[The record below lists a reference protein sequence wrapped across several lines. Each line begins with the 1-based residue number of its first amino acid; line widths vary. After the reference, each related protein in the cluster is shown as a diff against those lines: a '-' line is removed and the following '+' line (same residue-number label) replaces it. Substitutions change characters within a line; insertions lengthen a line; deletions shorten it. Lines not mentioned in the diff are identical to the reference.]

1 MPYPTLKDINPSL
14 KGIRPRIDLEQAN
27 QIAAQAD
34 AIGAD
39 KGGWGIAI
47 KTFKKSH
54 TVRGGKWTKREVKKM
69 DNPQDKKETAQECYL
84 DEEHEIIPLEVV
96 SFSQLQAL
104 QQAGEVTES
113 LQEISN
119 DFSAM
124 LNNIIRNPT
133 VVNKLPAIET
143 LTAEFLVAIRDQ
155 LATEEGTPEATPIE
169 AEALAEL
176 AETEPT
182 EISGFAELEGE
193 SKTDLAVLNVKLVKP
208 GWGNTRDNNYY
219 PEDMLQKNAE
229 RFVGAK
235 MYESDHRPEEKST
248 RTWVSTITGI
258 SGFSED
264 GAPIARVTIH
274 DPGFAQRVRNLHA
287 ANLLEKL
294 ECSILASGKTTPGFE
309 LMGRKG
315 HKVTEIVE
323 VASVDWVTRAGAGG
337 HALSIAEND
346 ETPQTVVNDPVTENV
361 AVVQS
366 GGTITEDK
374 TAVEEVTTD
383 KQVEEIAPV
392 TETPAVISE
401 KQEAEEVKKL
411 SAEAVKAML
420 ETTHLPEITKERFT
434 ASVFK
439 TEEELKEAIES
450 EKKYIS
456 KLTGAGL
463 PFGLSETAAKQATQG
478 EKGDPM
484 KPILKYFYNGGNQ

>member
-14 KGIRPRIDLEQAN
+14 KGIRPRIDLDQAN

-84 DEEHEIIPLEVV
+84 EAHQIIPLEVV

-124 LNNIIRNPT
+124 LNNIIGNPE

-155 LATEEGTPEATPIE
+155 LATEEGTPEPTPAE
-169 AEALAEL
+169 AEESLAEL
-176 AETEPT
+176 AESEPA
-182 EISGFAELEGE
+182 EIVGFVEAEPD
-193 SKTDLAVLNVKLVKP
+193 SKTDLAYLNVVPIRP

-219 PEDMLQKNAE
+219 APEMLQGKSAE
-229 RFVGAK
+229 KFIGAK
-235 MYESDHRPEEKST
+235 MYATDHRQEEKNANS
-248 RTWVSTITGI
+248 WVSTVI
-258 SGFSED
+258 SLAGFTET
-264 GAPIARVTIH
+264 GAPITRVAVH
-274 DPGFAQRVRNLHA
+274 DPIFAQKLRNLNSA
-287 ANLLEKL
+287 GLLNKM
-294 ECSILASGKTTPGFE
+294 ECSILASGKTVPFE
-309 LMGRKG
+309 LQGRKG
-315 HKVTEIVE
+315 HRVTEIVE
-323 VASVDWVTRAGAGG
+323 VASIDWVTRAGAGG

-346 ETPQTVVNDPVTENV
+346 KTPQPASNDPVTENV

-374 TAVEEVTTD
+374 TAVEEVTTE
-383 KQVEEIAPV
+383 KQVEEVTPV

-401 KQEAEEVKKL
+401 KQEAEPEVKVL
-411 SAEAVKAML
+411 AAEAVKAML
-420 ETTHLPEITKERFT
+420 AETRLPEITKERFM

-439 TEEELKEAIES
+439 TEEELKEAIEA

-463 PFGLSETAAKQATQG
+463 PFGLSETAAKTAT
-478 EKGDPM
+478 ETKGDPGAVID
-484 KPILKYFYNGGNQ
+484 KFFYNRR